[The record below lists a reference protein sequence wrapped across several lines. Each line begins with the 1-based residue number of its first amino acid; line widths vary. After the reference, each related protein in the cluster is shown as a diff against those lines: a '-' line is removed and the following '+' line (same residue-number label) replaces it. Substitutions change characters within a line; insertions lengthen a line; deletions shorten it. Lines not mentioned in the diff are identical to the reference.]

1 MTAWLRMVWEVVKE
15 NFGPLSVLDIVLV
28 AVSVY
33 FVLRLLRGTRAV
45 QLMKGLLVLGT
56 LIVLTQTLK
65 LSTFNWILKQTL
77 LPGVIALIILF
88 QPELRLALEQIG
100 RGHIFG
106 AGFGSMRREQI
117 TRLVDEMVLSARQLS
132 RERIG
137 ALIVIE
143 REVGLNDVVQT
154 GRRVEAIASADLLRT
169 IFYPGTPL
177 HDLAVVVRGERIVA
191 AGCLL
196 PLTERRDVRGLLGTR
211 HRAALGLSETT
222 DAAIIVISEETGAVS
237 LATSGRLYSNLTP
250 DVLKQRLLGLL
261 APAHRAPRLRLP
273 PPPRLR
279 GAGRRLE
286 DVP

>member
-1 MTAWLRMVWEVVKE
+1 MMAWLRLVWQVVRE
-15 NFGPLSVLDIVLV
+15 SFGPLSVLDIVLV

-45 QLMKGLLVLGT
+45 QLIRGLLVLGA
-56 LIVLTQTLK
+56 LIVLTQALK
-65 LSTFNWILKQTL
+65 LSTFNWMLKQAL

-106 AGFGSMRREQI
+106 AGFAALRREQI
-117 TRLVDEMVLSARQLS
+117 TQLVDEIVLSARQLA

-137 ALIVIE
+137 ALVVIE

-154 GRRVEAIASADLLRT
+154 GRRLEAVASADLLRT

-177 HDLAVVVRGERIVA
+177 HDLAVVVRGDRIVA

-222 DAAIIVISEETGAVS
+222 DAAIIVVSEETGAIS

-250 DVLKQRLLGLL
+250 DVLKQRLLSLL
-261 APAHRAPRLRLP
+261 APPSRAPRLRL
-273 PPPRLR
+273 RGERGLR
-279 GAGRRLE
+279 GWGRGS
-286 DVP
+286 

>member
-1 MTAWLRMVWEVVKE
+1 MTAWVRMVWEVLKD
-15 NFGPLSVLDIVLV
+15 NFSILSLLDIALAAV
-28 AVSVY
+28 AIY
-33 FVLRLLRGTRAV
+33 YVLRLLRGTRAV
-45 QLMKGLLVLGT
+45 QLIKGLLILGAVIALT
-56 LIVLTQTLK
+56 GLLPLSTINWMLTQA
-65 LSTFNWILKQTL
+65 L

-106 AGFGSMRREQI
+106 AGLTALHREQI
-117 TRLVDEMVLSARQLS
+117 TRLVDELVLSGRQLS

-143 REVGLNDVVQT
+143 RQVGLNDVIQT
-154 GRRVEAIASADLLRT
+154 GRRVEGLASADLLRT

-177 HDLAVVVRGERIVA
+177 HDLAAVIRGDRVVA

-222 DAAIIVISEETGAVS
+222 DAVVIVVSEETGAAS
-237 LATSGRLYSNLTP
+237 LAVDGRLYSNLTP
-250 DVLKQRLLGLL
+250 DNMKQRLLQIL
-261 APAHRAPRLRLP
+261 APAPRVRRLRL
-273 PPPRLR
+273 
-279 GAGRRLE
+279 GRDE
-286 DVP
+286 DAD

>member
-1 MTAWLRMVWEVVKE
+1 MTWLRWVWQVMRE
-15 NFGPLSVLDIVLV
+15 NFGFLSLLDIALV
-28 AVSVY
+28 AISVY

-45 QLMKGLLVLGT
+45 QLLKGLLTLGA
-56 LIVLTQTLK
+56 LIVLTQSLK
-65 LSTFNWILKQTL
+65 LFTLNWILKQAL

-106 AGFGSMRREQI
+106 AGLTSMRREQI
-117 TRLVDEMVLSARQLS
+117 TRLADELVLSARQLS

-137 ALIVIE
+137 ALIVVE

-154 GRRVEAIASADLLRT
+154 GRRLDAVASADLLRT
-169 IFYPGTPL
+169 VFYPGTPL
-177 HDLAVVVRGERIVA
+177 HDLAAVIRGERLVA

-222 DAAIIVISEETGAVS
+222 DAAVIVVSEETGGIS
-237 LATSGRLYSNLTP
+237 LAVEGRLYSNLTP
-250 DVLKQRLLGLL
+250 DVLKQRLLGILTP
-261 APAHRAPRLRLP
+261 APRAPRIRL
-273 PPPRLR
+273 
-279 GAGRRLE
+279 GRRK
-286 DVP
+286 DAA

>member
-1 MTAWLRMVWEVVKE
+1 MTAWLQMVWVVLKD
-15 NFGPLSVLDIVLV
+15 NFGIRSLVDIALV
-28 AVSVY
+28 AVSIY
-33 FVLRLLRGTRAV
+33 YVLRLLRGTRAV
-45 QLMKGLLVLGT
+45 QLMKGLLVLGA
-56 LIVLTQTLK
+56 LIAFTGVLRLSTVNWMLTQA
-65 LSTFNWILKQTL
+65 L

-106 AGFGSMRREQI
+106 AGLTALRREQI
-117 TRLVDEMVLSARQLS
+117 TRLVDELVLSSRQLS

-154 GRRVEAIASADLLRT
+154 GRRVDGLASADLLRT

-177 HDLAVVVRGERIVA
+177 HDLAAVVRGDRVVA

-196 PLTERRDVRGLLGTR
+196 PLAERRDVRGLLGTR

-222 DAAIIVISEETGAVS
+222 DAVVIVISEETGAVS
-237 LATSGRLYSNLTP
+237 LAVEGRLYSNLSP
-250 DVLKQRLLGLL
+250 DNTKQRLLEIL
-261 APAHRAPRLRLP
+261 APAPPAPRLRL
-273 PPPRLR
+273 
-279 GAGRRLE
+279 GRRGRA
-286 DVP
+286 D

>member
-1 MTAWLRMVWEVVKE
+1 MTAWVRMVWEVLKD
-15 NFGPLSVLDIVLV
+15 NFRILSLLDIALAAV
-28 AVSVY
+28 AIY
-33 FVLRLLRGTRAV
+33 YVLRLLRGTRAV
-45 QLMKGLLVLGT
+45 QLIKGLLILGAIIAFT
-56 LIVLTQTLK
+56 GLLSLSTVNWMLTQA
-65 LSTFNWILKQTL
+65 L

-106 AGFGSMRREQI
+106 AGLTALRREQI
-117 TRLVDEMVLSARQLS
+117 TRLVDELVLSARQLS

-143 REVGLNDVVQT
+143 RQVGLNDVIQT
-154 GRRVEAIASADLLRT
+154 GRRVEGLASADLLRT

-177 HDLAVVVRGERIVA
+177 HDLAAVMRGDRIVA

-222 DAAIIVISEETGAVS
+222 DAVVIVVSEETGAASV
-237 LATSGRLYSNLTP
+237 AVDGRLYSNLTP
-250 DVLKQRLLGLL
+250 DNMKQRLLQIL
-261 APAHRAPRLRLP
+261 APAPRVRRLRL
-273 PPPRLR
+273 
-279 GAGRRLE
+279 GRDE
-286 DVP
+286 DAD

>member
-1 MTAWLRMVWEVVKE
+1 MMAWLRVVWQVVRE
-15 NFGPLSVLDIVLV
+15 SFGPLSVLDIALV
-28 AVSVY
+28 AISVY

-45 QLMKGLLVLGT
+45 QLIRGLLVLGA
-56 LIVLTQTLK
+56 LIVLTQAFK
-65 LSTFNWILKQTL
+65 LSTFNWMLKQAL

-106 AGFGSMRREQI
+106 VGFTALRREQI
-117 TRLVDEMVLSARQLS
+117 TQLVDEIVLSARQLG

-137 ALIVIE
+137 ALVVIE

-154 GRRVEAIASADLLRT
+154 GRRVEAVASADLLRT

-177 HDLAVVVRGERIVA
+177 HDLAVVMRGDRIVA

-222 DAAIIVISEETGAVS
+222 DAVIIVVSEETGAIS
-237 LATSGRLYSNLTP
+237 LAISGRLYSNLAP
-250 DVLKQRLLGLL
+250 DVLKQRLLSLL
-261 APAHRAPRLRLP
+261 APPPRAPRLRLRGER
-273 PPPRLR
+273 RLR
-279 GAGRRLE
+279 RRE
-286 DVP
+286 DAT

>member
-1 MTAWLRMVWEVVKE
+1 MSWKVVRE
-15 NFGPLSVLDIVLV
+15 NFTLLSALDIALV

-45 QLMKGLLVLGT
+45 QLIRGLLILGL
-56 LIVLTQTLK
+56 LIILTQALQ
-65 LSTFNWILKQTL
+65 LSTFNWMLKQAL

-106 AGFGSMRREQI
+106 GFRTLQQEQI
-117 TRLVDEMVLSARQLS
+117 ARLVDEMVLCARQLS
-132 RERIG
+132 REHIG

-143 REVGLNDVVQT
+143 REVGLNDVIQT
-154 GRRVEAIASADLLRT
+154 GRRIEAMVSADLLRT
-169 IFYPGTPL
+169 IFHPGTPL
-177 HDLAVVVRGERIVA
+177 HDLAVVIRGERIIA

-222 DAAIIVISEETGAVS
+222 DALIIVVSEETSSIS
-237 LATSGRLYSNLTP
+237 LATNGRLFSNLTT
-250 DVLKQRLLGLL
+250 DALKQRLLDALT
-261 APAHRAPRLRLP
+261 PPQRSSRLRL
-273 PPPRLR
+273 
-279 GAGRRLE
+279 RRR
-286 DVP
+286 DDAA

>member
-1 MTAWLRMVWEVVKE
+1 MTAWVRMVWEVLKD
-15 NFGPLSVLDIVLV
+15 NFRILSLLDIALAAV
-28 AVSVY
+28 AIY
-33 FVLRLLRGTRAV
+33 YVLRLLRGTRAV
-45 QLMKGLLVLGT
+45 QLIKGLLILGAVIAFT
-56 LIVLTQTLK
+56 GLLSLSTVNWMLTQA
-65 LSTFNWILKQTL
+65 L

-106 AGFGSMRREQI
+106 AGLTALRREQI
-117 TRLVDEMVLSARQLS
+117 TRLVDELVLSARQLS

-143 REVGLNDVVQT
+143 RQVGLNDVIQT
-154 GRRVEAIASADLLRT
+154 GRRVEGLASADLLRT

-177 HDLAVVVRGERIVA
+177 HDLAAVIRGDRIVA

-222 DAAIIVISEETGAVS
+222 DAVVIVVSEETGAASV
-237 LATSGRLYSNLTP
+237 AVDGRLYSNLTP
-250 DVLKQRLLGLL
+250 DNMKQRLLQIL
-261 APAHRAPRLRLP
+261 APAPRVRRLRL
-273 PPPRLR
+273 
-279 GAGRRLE
+279 GRDE
-286 DVP
+286 DAD

>member
-1 MTAWLRMVWEVVKE
+1 MTAWVRMVWEVLKD
-15 NFGPLSVLDIVLV
+15 NFRILSLLDIALAAV
-28 AVSVY
+28 AIY
-33 FVLRLLRGTRAV
+33 YVLRLLRGTRAV
-45 QLMKGLLVLGT
+45 QLIKGLLILGAVIAFT
-56 LIVLTQTLK
+56 GLLSLSTVNWMLTQA
-65 LSTFNWILKQTL
+65 L

-106 AGFGSMRREQI
+106 AGLTALRREQI
-117 TRLVDEMVLSARQLS
+117 TRLVDELVLSARQLS

-143 REVGLNDVVQT
+143 RQVGLNDVIQT
-154 GRRVEAIASADLLRT
+154 GRRVEGLTSADLLRT

-177 HDLAVVVRGERIVA
+177 HDLAAVIRGDRIVA

-222 DAAIIVISEETGAVS
+222 DAVVIVVSEETGAASV
-237 LATSGRLYSNLTP
+237 AVDGRLYSNLTP
-250 DVLKQRLLGLL
+250 DNMKQRLLQTL
-261 APAHRAPRLRLP
+261 APAPRVGRLRLA
-273 PPPRLR
+273 RD
-279 GAGRRLE
+279 E
-286 DVP
+286 DAD

>member
-1 MTAWLRMVWEVVKE
+1 MVWEVLKG
-15 NFGPLSVLDIVLV
+15 NFSILSLLDIALAAV
-28 AVSVY
+28 AIY
-33 FVLRLLRGTRAV
+33 YVLRLLRGTRAV
-45 QLMKGLLVLGT
+45 QLIKGLLILGAVIAFT
-56 LIVLTQTLK
+56 GLLPLSTVNWMLTQA
-65 LSTFNWILKQTL
+65 L

-106 AGFGSMRREQI
+106 AGLTALRREQI
-117 TRLVDEMVLSARQLS
+117 TRLVDELVLSGRQLS

-143 REVGLNDVVQT
+143 RQVGLNDVIQT
-154 GRRVEAIASADLLRT
+154 GRRVEGLASADLLRT

-177 HDLAVVVRGERIVA
+177 HDLAAVIRGDRVVA

-222 DAAIIVISEETGAVS
+222 DAVVIVVSEETGAAS
-237 LATSGRLYSNLTP
+237 LAVDGRLYSNLTP
-250 DVLKQRLLGLL
+250 DNMKQRLLQIL
-261 APAHRAPRLRLP
+261 APAPRVRRLRL
-273 PPPRLR
+273 
-279 GAGRRLE
+279 GRDE
-286 DVP
+286 DAD